1 MITKQKYFE
10 ILMKKNAKT
19 DLIIDTALHILRH
32 EGDYGVTMR
41 KVANEAGMTLSNV
54 QYYFKNKDEL
64 LKAMADRYFK
74 SCLDDMRK
82 MDPISNLENPSNEL
96 HSLLESFLS
105 HGLKLT
111 QMCRI
116 FREYWA
122 ISTRNEVINQ
132 HIKFYY
138 EEMAL
143 ILADKLRPISHS
155 DSNVSR
161 AVSIFIPF
169 VEGYSITAHAMPERI
184 DSISKIMT
192 EVILN
197 LLTDEHE

>member
-1 MITKQKYFE
+1 
-10 ILMKKNAKT
+10 MKKNAKT

-74 SCLDDMRK
+74 SCLDDMRQ
-82 MDPISNLENPSNEL
+82 MDPISNLENPSNEF

-169 VEGYSITAHAMPERI
+169 VEGYSITAQAMPERI